1 MGCGCGGRRAVRNVA
16 GTNGTRPIVTPSQR
30 SIQGGL
36 AAAKSPTELRA
47 LSKDQQTKSP
57 AGMNKERL
65 ALEKKRRDTILKKFG
80 K

>member
-1 MGCGCGGRRAVRNVA
+1 MGCGCGGGRPIRNVA
-16 GTNGTRPIVTPSQR
+16 GARPVVTPAQR

-47 LSKDQQTKSP
+47 LAVQQQKSP

-65 ALEKKRRDTILKKFG
+65 AIEKKRRETILKKFG